1 MTSFIK
7 VLWIDDEH
15 EKLNA
20 VKAEAK
26 LNGIDLV
33 GFKSLN
39 SGLKELED
47 HFPIYDGVL
56 FDAKFF
62 EDDNNIPGT
71 EDTEYLHRAKER
83 LLKIPKPYSI
93 FVLTGQAEAY
103 GDNTFKKAFKQVYR
117 KGQDLEGLFG
127 AIKNAANQLPDTKL
141 KEEHKLAF
149 ACCTKAYIGAE
160 EPAGWLLQLLKIED
174 EKEAEHYFNTIRKI
188 VEQLFL
194 GFHQHQLLPDAFV
207 TKGGVALNPSS
218 KFLEGKNTAG
228 NYHIENNYRHL
239 DSTHLPTQIAHYLRT
254 LLAITNRESHIGSTK
269 PTRTPYLFKSL
280 LYQLLDTLAWFKGYI
295 DSNPEKTNWG
305 NLKDWKS
312 GVVYNVLPS
321 GIGYFAPDKG
331 GDNIEIPH
339 ALVAENKLTKGQK
352 AQVLT
357 GIGKGK
363 NNQNLIIITELKI
376 LK

>member
-103 GDNTFKKAFKQVYR
+103 GEYSFKKAFKEVYMAVKRELPKDMQDKLESSR
-117 KGQDLEGLFG
+117 KEIKTVDDLSRILNELFSKYG
-127 AIKNAANQLPDTKL
+127 NTLDQNFMIFTYGGRVHL
-141 KEEHKLAF
+141 
-149 ACCTKAYIGAE
+149 
-160 EPAGWLLQLLKIED
+160 WVLLE
-174 EKEAEHYFNTIRKI
+174 
-188 VEQLFL
+188 
-194 GFHQHQLLPDAFV
+194 DAFKELLV
-207 TKGGVALNPSS
+207 DNLIETFK
-218 KFLEGKNTAG
+218 EKNVNASRFFELLVE
-228 NYHIENNYRHL
+228 NYGEQTMQEMIDNK
-239 DSTHLPTQIAHYLRT
+239 DG
-254 LLAITNRESHIGSTK
+254 IGSG
-269 PTRTPYLFKSL
+269 L
-280 LYQLLDTLAWFKGYI
+280 LVDPDDTNF
-295 DSNPEKTNWG
+295 
-305 NLKDWKS
+305 
-312 GVVYNVLPS
+312 
-321 GIGYFAPDKG
+321 
-331 GDNIEIPH
+331 
-339 ALVAENKLTKGQK
+339 
-352 AQVLT
+352 
-357 GIGKGK
+357 
-363 NNQNLIIITELKI
+363 
-376 LK
+376 